1 MKLNEIIR
9 KIKNKFKNLFNFLSR
24 KKNQE
29 REKDLEKLHFNPVLK
44 YSMNDLEYECDD
56 DGEVVFLLYSKNPI

>member
-24 KKNQE
+24 KKNQA
-29 REKDLEKLHFNPVLK
+29 RKRDSEKLHFNPILK
-44 YSMNDLEYECDD
+44 YSMDDLEYEDD
-56 DGEVVFLLYSKNPI
+56 EQVVFLLYSKNPN